1 MSSVP
6 AKPRCL
12 LCGSDSSKPLD
23 ALTPP
28 ELEQLWFHMGVK
40 LSPSARELF
49 TGLKR
54 IELLRCGGCGF
65 QFFAPVLPGNSPFYE
80 DLQRQI
86 RDYYP
91 TACPAFARA
100 LAAARAHGLREVMDL
115 GCGSGAFLD
124 LAKAGG
130 LATNGLDLNAH
141 AVAGCRE
148 RGHEVMNLT
157 AEAFAATRPERRFPL
172 VTSFEVM
179 EHVPDPAAFF
189 REAAALVA
197 PGGYLAI
204 AVPNNEGVHRLCSLE
219 PHQWPPHHLTRWRA
233 ADLRRLGEQNRLEI
247 VSLDG
252 DELRGVQLRFYLR
265 LQRELE
271 YLLGR
276 RKSPPGRLRPGLVTF
291 VYRALLC
298 RRYVRRGISLH
309 ALYRKPAGA
318 A

>member
-1 MSSVP
+1 MTP
-6 AKPRCL
+6 APAPTCCP
-12 LCGSDSSKPLD
+12 LCRSEASETLD

-28 ELEQLWFHMGVK
+28 ELEQLWFHLGAR
-40 LSPSARELF
+40 LSPPAMALF
-49 TGLKR
+49 AGLRR
-54 IELLRCGGCGF
+54 IELHRCRGCGF
-65 QFFAPVLPGNSPFYE
+65 QHFSPVLPGNSPFYE

-91 TACPAFARA
+91 AHCPAFARA
-100 LAAARAHGLREVMDL
+100 LAAARAHGLGEVMDL

-124 LAKAGG
+124 LAKADG
-130 LATNGLDLNAH
+130 LVTHGLDLNRQ

-148 RGHEVMNLT
+148 RGHEVENLT
-157 AEAFAATRPERRFPL
+157 AEAFASRRPERQFPL

-233 ADLRRLGEQNRLEI
+233 RDLRRLGEMNRLEI
-247 VSLDG
+247 VSLEG
-252 DELRGVQLRFYLR
+252 DELRGIMLRFYLK
-265 LQRELE
+265 LQRTLE
-271 YLLGR
+271 HLLGR
-276 RKSPPGRLRPGLVTF
+276 RRSEPGALWPEAVTLAYRL
-291 VYRALLC
+291 LLG
-298 RRYVRRGISLH
+298 RQYVRRGISLH
-309 ALYRKPAGA
+309 ALYRKPPGQP
-318 A
+318 

>member
-1 MSSVP
+1 MSSAP

-12 LCGSDSSKPLD
+12 LCGSDSLEPLD

-40 LSPSARELF
+40 LSPAAQALF
-49 TGLKR
+49 NGHR
-54 IELLRCGGCGF
+54 HIELLRCGGCGF
-65 QFFAPVLPGNSPFYE
+65 QFFSPVLPGNSPFYE

-91 TACPAFARA
+91 VTCPAFTRA
-100 LAAARAHGLREVMDL
+100 LAAARTHGLREVMDL

-124 LAKAGG
+124 LAKAEG
-130 LATNGLDLNAH
+130 LATHGLDLNVQ

-148 RGHEVMNLT
+148 RGHEVINQT
-157 AEAFAATRPERRFPL
+157 AEDFAATRPERRFPL

-197 PGGYLAI
+197 PSGYLAI

-233 ADLRRLGEQNRLEI
+233 TDLRRLGEQNRLEI

-271 YLLGR
+271 HLLGR
-276 RKSPPGRLRPGLVTF
+276 RKSPPGRLWPEAVTF
-291 VYRALLC
+291 VYRVLLA

-318 A
+318 P